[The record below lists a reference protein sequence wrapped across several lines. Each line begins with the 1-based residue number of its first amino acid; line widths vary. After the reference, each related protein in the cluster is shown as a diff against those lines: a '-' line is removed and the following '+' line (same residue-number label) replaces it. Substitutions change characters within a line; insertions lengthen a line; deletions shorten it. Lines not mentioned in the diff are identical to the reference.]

1 MATNKEVINKFKNMT
16 DLADTSYA
24 MLFRCSV

>member
-1 MATNKEVINKFKNMT
+1 MATNKEMINKFKNMA
-16 DLADTSYA
+16 DLVDTSYA